1 MKEAEELLRSLEYDS
16 VDNYSAKINGY
27 CVANHTS
34 EAFKLFVRL
43 SKLGVLIK
51 KMFMC

>member
-1 MKEAEELLRSLEYDS
+1 MEEAEELLRSLEYDS